1 MENIGM
7 RLLSLDIGDRRIGV
21 AMSDPSGFLASPL
34 TIIER
39 KTVSED
45 ILAIAVII
53 KNNDIGQIVIGLPL
67 QSDGGSGTQSEKVMS
82 FAQKL
87 VDSIKVPVDFR
98 DESYT
103 TASARQLMLQ
113 TKSKKVRRNT
123 RDDAIAAAFILQ
135 HYLDEG
141 HLEYDAGLE

>member
-1 MENIGM
+1 M
-7 RLLSLDIGDRRIGV
+7 RSLGLDVGDRRIGV

-39 KTVSED
+39 KTVFED
-45 ILAIAVII
+45 IEAIATII

-67 QSDGGSGTQSEKVMS
+67 SLDGGSGMQSEKVKA
-82 FAQKL
+82 FAQRL
-87 VDSIKVPVDFR
+87 VDSIKIPVEFR

-103 TASARQLMLQ
+103 TADAKKLMLQ
-113 TKSKKVRRNT
+113 TKSKKARRNT
-123 RDDAIAAAFILQ
+123 KDDAIAAAFILQ

-141 HLEYDAGLE
+141 HLEYDVDYE

>member
-1 MENIGM
+1 M
-7 RLLSLDIGDRRIGV
+7 RLLGLDVGDRRIGV

-34 TIIER
+34 AIIER
-39 KTVSED
+39 TVISKDVE
-45 ILAIAVII
+45 AIATII

-67 QSDGGSGTQSEKVMS
+67 QSDGGSGMQSEKVKT

-87 VDSIKVPVDFR
+87 VEGIKIPVEFR

-103 TASARQLMLQ
+103 TADAKKLMLQ
-113 TKSKKVRRNT
+113 TKSKKARRNT
-123 RDDAIAAAFILQ
+123 KDDAIAAAFILQ

-141 HLEYDAGLE
+141 HLEYDADFE